1 MNNYEEIKVPF
12 NVLILS
18 NDPARIDDDGVLDVS
33 SLDSSYVSLCVK
45 VQGKK
50 VKHLVMAKIWKRGI
64 EVSSLYIEL
73 STRYRGRIDVEP
85 PCDVKWFVKMK
96 ALLEH
101 QILAAPLEELPA
113 ANVILK
119 KAYSILILC
128 LGDRVLREI
137 TKEML
142 QQGFGKS
149 KGQSQHIDEFHK
161 LVGDLAAI
169 VTTVSDEDQA
179 LLLLTSFPLYYDN
192 FVETLLFGRDTLN
205 LEDVLTTL
213 NSRELLKMTRAKG
226 DVGEGLYVMGRFG
239 QRDIEYNHKKS
250 KDFIRNE
257 DQIIDLGGSYHM
269 TYMRDFLVYF
279 EEYDSGNVSLGDG
292 HECCVR
298 GTEGFTVK
306 MQLGKIKVIKG
317 SLVVLSGTRRAN
329 CVYTLDGKAVTR
341 KTLKGIK
348 QLEEYQTRW
357 KIKTDY
363 LVNEQEN
370 VHLGIKV
377 GTNIMVTGVPGQEGA
392 KGNVVEKKKVKES
405 VKANIGKILKYNA
418 WSTRW
423 SLVRGCGDSVTKVH
437 RRYNSMVTTLHEDPD
452 DVTSA
457 GGRNPRRKSTW

>member
-1 MNNYEEIKVPF
+1 
-12 NVLILS
+12 
-18 NDPARIDDDGVLDVS
+18 
-33 SLDSSYVSLCVK
+33 
-45 VQGKK
+45 
-50 VKHLVMAKIWKRGI
+50 
-64 EVSSLYIEL
+64 
-73 STRYRGRIDVEP
+73 
-85 PCDVKWFVKMK
+85 MK

-137 TKEML
+137 TKETL

-257 DQIIDLGGSYHM
+257 DQVFGS
-269 TYMRDFLVYF
+269 RADG
-279 EEYDSGNVSLGDG
+279 YDNADV
-292 HECCVR
+292 
-298 GTEGFTVK
+298 
-306 MQLGKIKVIKG
+306 M
-317 SLVVLSGTRRAN
+317 
-329 CVYTLDGKAVTR
+329 
-341 KTLKGIK
+341 
-348 QLEEYQTRW
+348 
-357 KIKTDY
+357 
-363 LVNEQEN
+363 
-370 VHLGIKV
+370 
-377 GTNIMVTGVPGQEGA
+377 MVM
-392 KGNVVEKKKVKES
+392 S
-405 VKANIGKILKYNA
+405 
-418 WSTRW
+418 
-423 SLVRGCGDSVTKVH
+423 
-437 RRYNSMVTTLHEDPD
+437 
-452 DVTSA
+452 
-457 GGRNPRRKSTW
+457 